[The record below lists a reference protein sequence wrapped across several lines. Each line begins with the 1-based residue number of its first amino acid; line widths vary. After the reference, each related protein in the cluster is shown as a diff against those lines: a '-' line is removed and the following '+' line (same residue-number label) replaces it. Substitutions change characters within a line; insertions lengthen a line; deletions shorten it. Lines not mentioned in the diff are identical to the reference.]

1 MTTADQERQK
11 MLELLPWYLNGTLN
25 DDETEQV
32 RRYLEANEDFAAEVD
47 ETDTLLKTLAEER
60 STPMLTH
67 DRLDRLMARVDEE
80 PRRSMPTWGLFAAID
95 RWWQSLLSPGY
106 RTAAAV
112 AASVAVV
119 AVLFTTLQPDT
130 SPDFRTLSS
139 DRPAVSVQVQI
150 AEGVT
155 PGEAEDLFDEFSLV
169 AKPEANGQY
178 SVTLP
183 ENTTVS
189 ELYDV
194 LQSLRDDHR
203 VADARALT
211 GED

>member
-11 MLELLPWYLNGTLN
+11 MLELLPWYLNGTLS

-47 ETDTLLKTLAEER
+47 ATGTFLKTLAEER
-60 STPMLTH
+60 PTSMLTH

-80 PRRSMPTWGLFAAID
+80 PRRSMPTPGLFAVID
-95 RWWQSLLSPGY
+95 RWWQNLLSPGY
-106 RTAAAV
+106 RTAATV

-130 SPDFRTLSS
+130 TPDFRTLSS

-155 PGEAEDLFDEFSLV
+155 TGEAEDLFDEFSLV
-169 AKPEANGQY
+169 AEPDENGQY
-178 SVTLP
+178 TVTLP
-183 ENTTVS
+183 EDTSVS

-194 LQSLRDDHR
+194 LQSLRDDNR

-211 GED
+211 GEE